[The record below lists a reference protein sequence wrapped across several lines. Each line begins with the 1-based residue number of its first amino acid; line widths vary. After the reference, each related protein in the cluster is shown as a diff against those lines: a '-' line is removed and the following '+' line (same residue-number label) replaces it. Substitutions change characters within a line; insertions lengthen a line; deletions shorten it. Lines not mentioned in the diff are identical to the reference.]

1 MNQHR
6 SRFPQQILFNLL
18 ILVSFCIPAAAE
30 WKNPLSSPE
39 GMFDYRKKA
48 EKKKSSRWTLQEW
61 LELKDR
67 NRMMDLWLGMYAPS
81 PYEFYLEGIYAS
93 GERSIAD
100 GSPAAAWNYTGRLGI
115 SVLILGVEVSH
126 KNDWISNHQENSSQL
141 RLRILGNAVQ
151 GTHLIIGGG
160 QSKSVSSGVTLQQ
173 NFATADFDLYIEQH
187 SGLHFAYKSMFPAQA
202 NGLSYKGSKVEGGL
216 FFDVAFLQIFIR
228 YFDEKVQNSDSAGVQ
243 LSETRERGTE
253 AGLKFFF

>member
-1 MNQHR
+1 MNRLCLALSH
-6 SRFPQQILFNLL
+6 FVLL
-18 ILVSFCIPAAAE
+18 TFLSSVASLAAAE

-61 LELKDR
+61 LELKER

-93 GERSIAD
+93 GEGSIAN
-100 GSPAAAWNYTGRLGI
+100 SKPASVWHYTGRLGI
-115 SVLILGVEVSH
+115 SVLILGIEVSH

-151 GTHLIIGGG
+151 GTHLIIGAG
-160 QSKSVSSGVTLQQ
+160 QSKSSNSGITLQQ

-187 SGLHFAYKSMFPAQA
+187 SGLHFAYKNMLPAQS

-216 FFDVAFLQIFIR
+216 FFDVSFLQVFIR
-228 YFDEKVQNSDSAGVQ
+228 YFDEKIQNSDSAGVQ